1 MAEDKEVIQAR
12 LLSNISNEYDKMDG
26 SFIYDVE
33 KPVAIELEKLS
44 AKVDEILNNG
54 FADTATETFLD
65 KVVNEQGVYR
75 KPSTKATGIV
85 TITGVAGAVITKGE
99 MVASDSVNFVFTQD
113 TVIPES
119 KTIDIPVECEVAGTI
134 GNVPVAAIKYFPK
147 TIEGLQTVTNKEA
160 LTNGYDT
167 ETDEAL
173 RERYYLKVRTPT
185 TSGNK
190 YHYLNWAKEVTGVG
204 DAKVIPLWNGNG
216 TVKVIVIN
224 SNKRATDE
232 TLINSVI
239 EYIEDNRPIGATVTV
254 ISAIEKPINITV
266 TLVID
271 ENNYVLEE
279 VKQTIEKNLTEYF
292 KSIAFKDTYVSYAK
306 VGNIIIESE
315 GILDYS
321 NLLINN
327 VTSNIVIANDE
338 VAILGGVTIG

>member
-1 MAEDKEVIQAR
+1 MAEDKEAIQAR
-12 LLSNISNEYDKMDG
+12 LLSNISNEYDKTDG
-26 SFIYDVE
+26 SFIYDIE

-44 AKVDEILNNG
+44 VRVDKVLNNG
-54 FADTATETFLD
+54 FADTATGTYLD

-75 KPSTKATGIV
+75 KQATKATGIV
-85 TITGVAGAVITKGE
+85 TITGVAGAVITTGE
-99 MVASDSVNFVFTQD
+99 MVASDSVNYIFTQD
-113 TVIPES
+113 AIIPES
-119 KTIDIPVECEVAGTI
+119 KTIDINVECEVSGTI
-134 GNVPVAAIKYFPK
+134 GNVPVGAVKYFPK
-147 TIEGLQTVTNKEA
+147 TLEGLQTVTNKEA

-167 ETDEAL
+167 ETDDAL

-224 SNKRATDE
+224 SNKRAADE
-232 TLINSVI
+232 ALINSVS

-254 ISAIEKPINITV
+254 ISAIEKPINISV

-271 ENNYVLEE
+271 IQNYAAEE
-279 VKQTIEKNLTEYF
+279 VKQTIESNLIEYF
-292 KSIAFKDTYVSYAK
+292 KNIAFKDTYVSYAK

-315 GILDYS
+315 GVLDYS
-321 NLLINN
+321 NLLLNN
-327 VTSNIVIANDE
+327 GTANIAIADDE
-338 VAILGGVTIG
+338 VAVLGGVTIG